1 MTPDRVFARVLV
13 GTDGSPRAEEAVRQS
28 ARLATATEAPL
39 EIAFVI
45 DTGRPHDGDVELGA
59 ETALQRAAA
68 IAAEVGVEADVR
80 ILAGEPAKTL
90 MSEAEEEGADLIG
103 VGPDAGLLGGAIR
116 VGQTA
121 ARVLAEARCSV
132 LVARPAAPAFP
143 SRIACAVDGSETS
156 VATAALAAGV
166 ASATGAELRLIHV
179 IPVFRGDDSE
189 WTLGVEEA
197 SPPELEPAVRVVTDR
212 GVQPIR
218 EMAMGRPESAVLKVA
233 SGNGTDLLV
242 VGYRGVRGVRKV
254 LLGSVS
260 EHTAHHARCSVIV
273 ARIVPPDA

>member
-28 ARLATATEAPL
+28 ARLAAATQAPL

-45 DTGRPHDGDVELGA
+45 DTGRPHDGNVELEG

-68 IAAEVGVEADVR
+68 IAAETGVEADAR
-80 ILAGEPAKTL
+80 IFAGDPAKTL
-90 MSEAEEEGADLIG
+90 ISEAEEEGVDLIG
-103 VGPDAGLLGGAIR
+103 IGPDAGLLGGAIR

-121 ARVLAEARCSV
+121 ARVLGEARCSV
-132 LVARPAAPAFP
+132 LVARPATPEFP
-143 SRIACAVDGSETS
+143 SRIACGVDGSETS
-156 VATAALAAGV
+156 VGTAALAAGV

-179 IPVFRGDDSE
+179 IPVFRGDNTD
-189 WTLGVEEA
+189 WTLGEGEP
-197 SPPELEPAVRVVTDR
+197 SPPELEPAVQVAIAR
-212 GVQPIR
+212 GVQPVR
-218 EMAMGRPESAVLKVA
+218 EMAMGRPENALLEAA
-233 SGNGTDLLV
+233 SRNGTDLLV

-260 EHTAHHARCSVIV
+260 EHAAHHARCSVLV
-273 ARIVPPDA
+273 ARVGPA

>member
-28 ARLATATEAPL
+28 GRLASATEAPL

-45 DTGRPHDGDVELGA
+45 DTGRPHEGNVELEA
-59 ETALQRAAA
+59 ETVLQRAAA
-68 IAAEVGVEADVR
+68 IAAEAGVEADVR
-80 ILAGEPAKTL
+80 ILAGDPAKTL
-90 MSEAEEEGADLIG
+90 MSEAEEEGVDLIG
-103 VGPDAGLLGGAIR
+103 VGPDAGLLGGALRI
-116 VGQTA
+116 GQTA
-121 ARVLAEARCSV
+121 VRVLGEARCSV
-132 LVARPAAPAFP
+132 LVARPATPAFP
-143 SRIACAVDGSETS
+143 SRIACGVDGSETS
-156 VATAALAAGV
+156 VGTAALAAGV

-189 WTLGVEEA
+189 WTLGVGEA
-197 SPPELEPAVRVVTDR
+197 SPPELDPAVQAVTAG

-218 EMAMGRPESAVLKVA
+218 EMAMGRPESALLKVA
-233 SGNGTDLLV
+233 SRNGTDLLV

-260 EHTAHHARCSVIV
+260 EHTAHHARCSVLV
-273 ARIVPPDA
+273 ARIGSA

>member
-28 ARLATATEAPL
+28 ARLASAAEAPL

-45 DTGRPHDGDVELGA
+45 DTGRPQDGNVEREA

-68 IAAEVGVEADVR
+68 IVAEAGAQADVR
-80 ILAGEPAKTL
+80 ILAGDPAKTL

-116 VGQTA
+116 IGQTA

-132 LVARPAAPAFP
+132 LVARPATPAFP

-156 VATAALAAGV
+156 VGTAALAAGV
-166 ASATGAELRLIHV
+166 ASATGAELRLVHV
-179 IPVFRGDDSE
+179 IPVFRGDNSE
-189 WTLGVEEA
+189 WILGEGEPN
-197 SPPELEPAVRVVTDR
+197 PPELEPAVRAALAR
-212 GVQPIR
+212 GVQPVR
-218 EMAMGRPESAVLKVA
+218 EMAMGRPENALLEAA
-233 SGNGTDLLV
+233 SRNATDLLV

-260 EHTAHHARCSVIV
+260 EHTAHHARCSVLV
-273 ARIVPPDA
+273 ARVGSA

>member
-28 ARLATATEAPL
+28 GRLASATGAPL

-45 DTGRPHDGDVELGA
+45 DTGRPHEGNVELEA
-59 ETALQRAAA
+59 ETVLQRAAA
-68 IAAEVGVEADVR
+68 IAAEAGVEADVR
-80 ILAGEPAKTL
+80 ILAGDPAKTL
-90 MSEAEEEGADLIG
+90 MSEAEEEGVDLIG

-116 VGQTA
+116 IGQTA
-121 ARVLAEARCSV
+121 ARVLGEARCSV
-132 LVARPAAPAFP
+132 LVARPATPAFP
-143 SRIACAVDGSETS
+143 SRIACGVDGSETS
-156 VATAALAAGV
+156 VGTAALAAGV
-166 ASATGAELRLIHV
+166 ASASGAELRLIHV

-189 WTLGVEEA
+189 WTLGVGEA
-197 SPPELEPAVRVVTDR
+197 SPPELDPAVQVVIAR

-218 EMAMGRPESAVLKVA
+218 EMAMGRPESALLKVA
-233 SGNGTDLLV
+233 SRNGTDLLV

-260 EHTAHHARCSVIV
+260 EHTAHHARCSVLV
-273 ARIVPPDA
+273 ARIGPA

>member
-13 GTDGSPRAEEAVRQS
+13 GTDGSPRAEESVRQS
-28 ARLATATEAPL
+28 ARLASATGAPL

-45 DTGRPHDGDVELGA
+45 DTGRPHEGNVEVEA
-59 ETALQRAAA
+59 EAALQRAAA
-68 IAAEVGVEADVR
+68 IATEAGVEADVR

-116 VGQTA
+116 IGQTA
-121 ARVLAEARCSV
+121 ARVLGEARCSV
-132 LVARPAAPAFP
+132 LVARPATPAFP
-143 SRIACAVDGSETS
+143 TRVACGVDGSETS
-156 VATAALAAGV
+156 VGTASLAAGV

-179 IPVFRGDDSE
+179 IPVFRGDNSE
-189 WTLGVEEA
+189 WTLAEGEP
-197 SPPELEPAVRVVTDR
+197 SPPELEPAVEVALAR
-212 GVQPIR
+212 GVQPVR
-218 EMAMGRPESAVLKVA
+218 EMAMGRPENALLEAA
-233 SGNGTDLLV
+233 SRNGTDLLV

-260 EHTAHHARCSVIV
+260 EHAAHHARCSVLV
-273 ARIVPPDA
+273 ARISA

>member
-28 ARLATATEAPL
+28 GRLASATGAPL

-45 DTGRPHDGDVELGA
+45 DTGRPHEGNVELEA
-59 ETALQRAAA
+59 ETVLQRAAA
-68 IAAEVGVEADVR
+68 IAAEAGVEADVR
-80 ILAGEPAKTL
+80 ILAGDPGKTL
-90 MSEAEEEGADLIG
+90 MSEAEEEGVDLIG

-116 VGQTA
+116 IGQTA
-121 ARVLAEARCSV
+121 ARVLGEARCSV
-132 LVARPAAPAFP
+132 LVARPATPAFP
-143 SRIACAVDGSETS
+143 SRIACGVDGSETS
-156 VATAALAAGV
+156 VGTAALAAGI

-189 WTLGVEEA
+189 WTLDVGEA
-197 SPPELEPAVRVVTDR
+197 NPPELEPAFQVVTDR
-212 GVQPIR
+212 GVRPIR
-218 EMAMGRPESAVLKVA
+218 EMAMGRPESALLKVA
-233 SGNGTDLLV
+233 SRNGTDLLV

-260 EHTAHHARCSVIV
+260 EHAAHHGRCSVLV
-273 ARIVPPDA
+273 ARIVSA